1 MSSSLL
7 SKRVSALA
15 LSAAVA
21 AASWL
26 MPAGPAAAARSKVF
40 NLSSPTIRDFG
51 MLKKK
56 NAGMNAKNKNCVG
69 ENVSPPLRWTNA
81 PANTKSFAITMY
93 DPAGRGGAGVV
104 HWVAYDIPASK
115 TGLKEGEA
123 TKPSSEF
130 KGGKNQLGME
140 TYFGPCP
147 PFGDK
152 PHPYVITLIATDLAP
167 GALQAGLNRD
177 ELNKALEGHVLGDT
191 TLVVRF
197 GH

>member
-1 MSSSLL
+1 MSSPSL
-7 SKRVSALA
+7 SKRVSVLM
-15 LSAAVA
+15 LSAAIA
-21 AASWL
+21 AACSL

-40 NLSSPTIRDFG
+40 NLSSPAVREFG
-51 MLKKK
+51 MMKKRF
-56 NAGMNAKNKNCVG
+56 AGMNAQNKNCVG
-69 ENVSPPLRWTNA
+69 ENISPPLRWTNA
-81 PANTKSFAITMY
+81 PANTKSYAIMMY

-130 KGGKNQLGME
+130 KGGKNSPGME

-167 GALQAGLNRD
+167 GSLQAGLTKD
-177 ELNKALEGHVLGDT
+177 ELDKALAGHVLGDT
-191 TLVVRF
+191 TLVLRF

>member
-1 MSSSLL
+1 MSSPL
-7 SKRVSALA
+7 SKRVSVVL
-15 LSAAVA
+15 LSAAMA
-21 AASWL
+21 AAMWL
-26 MPAGPAAAARSKVF
+26 IPAGPAAAARAKVF
-40 NLSSPTIRDFG
+40 NLSSPSQRDFS
-51 MLKKK
+51 MMKKK
-56 NAGMNAKNKNCVG
+56 YAGLNPQNKNCVG
-69 ENVSPPLRWTNA
+69 ENISPPLRWTNA
-81 PANTKSFAITMY
+81 PAKTQSFVITMF

-104 HWVAYDIPASK
+104 HWIAYDIPASK

-130 KGGKNQLGME
+130 KGGKNIMGME

-167 GALQAGLNRD
+167 GALQAGLNKD
-177 ELNKALEGHVLGDT
+177 ELDKALAGHVLGDT
-191 TLVVRF
+191 TLVLRF

>member
-1 MSSSLL
+1 M
-7 SKRVSALA
+7 SKRAFVVL
-15 LSAAVA
+15 LSAAIA
-21 AASWL
+21 AATWFI
-26 MPAGPAAAARSKVF
+26 PAGPAAAARSKVF

-51 MLKKK
+51 MLKKR
-56 NAGMNAKNKNCVG
+56 NAGMNPKNKNCVG

-81 PANTKSFAITMY
+81 PANTKSFAITMF

-104 HWVAYDIPASK
+104 HWIAYDIPASK

-130 KGGKNQLGME
+130 KGGKNIMGIE

-152 PHPYVITLIATDLAP
+152 PHPYVITLSATDLAP
-167 GALQAGLNRD
+167 GALQAGLNKD
-177 ELNKALEGHVLGDT
+177 ELDKALAGHVLGDT